1 MFSLWSQVISKKKS
15 LWSQVNDKTKLRHH
29 FFFFS
34 GNESSSN
41 LHWLDDSVPK
51 PKTAKSKDK
60 FQKENLLSFNRRY
73 DMGFVNTV
81 LTYIQNSFH

>member
-1 MFSLWSQVISKKKS
+1 MVPSYFKKKKVYGPKS
-15 LWSQVNDKTKLRHH
+15 TTKPN
-29 FFFFS
+29 FVITFFFS